1 MTSAAMDAAYVR
13 LYHIYTA
20 EEMIR
25 FERDEIKPRW
35 PQGKE
40 EHFFVAILDHHPV
53 GVADLVLLSDGW
65 RTVEPPPLRGLSD
78 RQETVE
84 LVQIDSH
91 SRRLT
96 GHSVWSLESD
106 ATQRE

>member
-40 EHFFVAILDHHPV
+40 EHFFVAMLDHHLV

-65 RTVEPPPLRGLSD
+65 RTVEP
-78 RQETVE
+78 
-84 LVQIDSH
+84 
-91 SRRLT
+91 RRSEGCRIGKKL
-96 GHSVWSLESD
+96 WN
-106 ATQRE
+106 